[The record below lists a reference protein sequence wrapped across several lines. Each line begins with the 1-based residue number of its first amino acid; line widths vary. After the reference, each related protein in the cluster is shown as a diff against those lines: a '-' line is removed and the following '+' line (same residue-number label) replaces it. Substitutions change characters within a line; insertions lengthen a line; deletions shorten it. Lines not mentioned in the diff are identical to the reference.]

1 YNADS
6 PFSFKNVIRLTN
18 NISQFNEELHKER
31 ISGNLDAPEGGFDAI
46 LQTAVCKEQIGW
58 RNDST
63 RLLVFSTESAF
74 HYEADGTNVLAGIL
88 ARND

>member
-1 YNADS
+1 HNADS
-6 PFSFKNVIRLTN
+6 PFSFKNVITLTGD
-18 NISQFNEELHKER
+18 IDKFSQELSKER

-46 LQTAVCKEQIGW
+46 LQTAVCTSQIGW
-58 RNDST
+58 RNDT
-63 RLLVFSTESAF
+63 THLLVFSTESAF

>member
-1 YNADS
+1 HNADS
-6 PFSFKNVIRLTN
+6 PFSFRNVIRLTS
-18 NISQFNEELHKER
+18 NIGDFSRELRKER

-46 LQTAVCKEQIGW
+46 LQTAVCRDKIGW
-58 RNDST
+58 RKDST
-63 RLLVFSTESAF
+63 HLLVFSTESAF

>member
-1 YNADS
+1 HNADS

-18 NISQFNEELHKER
+18 NINDFSQELRKER

-46 LQTAVCKEQIGW
+46 LQTAVCKDKIGW

-63 RLLVFSTESAF
+63 HLLVFSTESAF

>member
-1 YNADS
+1 

-18 NISQFNEELHKER
+18 NIHQFSQELSKER

-46 LQTAVCKEQIGW
+46 LQTAVCEKEIGW
-58 RNDST
+58 RKDST
-63 RLLVFSTESAF
+63 HLLVFSTESAF

>member
-1 YNADS
+1 
-6 PFSFKNVIRLTN
+6 PFSFKNVIKLTD
-18 NISQFNEELHKER
+18 NINDFSEELRKER

-46 LQTAVCKEQIGW
+46 LQTAVCKKEIGW

-63 RLLVFSTESAF
+63 HLLVFSTESAF